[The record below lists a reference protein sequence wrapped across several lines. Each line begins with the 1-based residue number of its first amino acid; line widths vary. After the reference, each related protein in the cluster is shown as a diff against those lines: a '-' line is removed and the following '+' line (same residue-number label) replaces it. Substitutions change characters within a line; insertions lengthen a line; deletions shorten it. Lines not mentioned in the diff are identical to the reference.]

1 MIKYDSYDKS
11 VKVPIGLNFID
22 VLYLEGLRE
31 NGIQIFISCF
41 LPTIA
46 YLALIV
52 TMNLK
57 FEMFVFLPIA
67 VISVLLYLVIHTR
80 GLQAE
85 SKILKGYEY
94 IQQQHFKTDKVR
106 IFPLNDGDKY
116 KDYVSQYGFATKNN
130 FEIWFYGQTLND
142 LLKAKKFKPR
152 FEYEEERWVEEYRK
166 TFFGYLDED
175 YDVDIIFDTD
185 SVNAYLKTI
194 MSKMT
199 KLEIFSMLFN
209 NAKIIIRKEVPSVFT
224 NSEAELAAMEVEKLI
239 INKLYANMTVDIF
252 ICGGLQ
258 TFEFIR
264 YFVLK
269 K

>member
-1 MIKYDSYDKS
+1 MVKYDTYDKS

-31 NGIQIFISCF
+31 NGIQLFVSCAIPFI
-41 LPTIA
+41 I
-46 YLALIV
+46 YLILLV
-52 TMNLK
+52 TLTLE
-57 FEMFVFLPIA
+57 FEAFVFLPIA
-67 VISVLLYLVIHTR
+67 VISILLYLLIHSR

-85 SKILKGYEY
+85 SKLLKGYEY
-94 IQQQHFKTDKVR
+94 IQKEHFKTDMIR
-106 IFPLNDGDKY
+106 IFPLDSEAKY
-116 KDYVSQYGFATKNN
+116 KDYVSQYGFASKDG

-152 FEYEEERWVEEYRK
+152 FDYEEERWVSEYKK
-166 TFFGYLDED
+166 TFFGYLDEE
-175 YDVDIIFDTD
+175 YDIDIVFDTD
-185 SVNAYLKTI
+185 SVNAYLKTA
-194 MSKMT
+194 MNKMT

-224 NSEAELAAMEVEKLI
+224 NAEAEIAAKEVERLV

-258 TFEFIR
+258 TFEFVR

>member
-1 MIKYDSYDKS
+1 MIKYDTYDKS

-31 NGIQIFISCF
+31 NGIQLFISCF
-41 LPTIA
+41 IPTLL
-46 YLALIV
+46 YLTLIV
-52 TMNLK
+52 TMNIT
-57 FEMFVFLPIA
+57 FEIFVFLPIA

-85 SKILKGYEY
+85 SKLLKGYEY
-94 IQQQHFKTDKVR
+94 IQKEHFKTDLVR
-106 IFPLNDGDKY
+106 IFPLNDGKY
-116 KDYVSQYGFATKNN
+116 KEYVSQYGFVTKDR
-130 FEIWFYGQTLND
+130 FEIWFYGQSLND
-142 LLKAKKFKPR
+142 LLKAKKFKSR
-152 FEYEEERWVEEYRK
+152 FEYEEERWIEEYRK
-166 TFFGYLDED
+166 TFFGYLDEN

-185 SVNAYLKTI
+185 SVNAYLKTV

-224 NSEAELAAMEVEKLI
+224 NSEAESAAQAIEDLI

-258 TFEFIR
+258 TFEFVR